1 MGWQGVG
8 AGGEGGQALGLILI
22 LRPSGTS
29 QLSISR
35 AEREAA
41 AFSPLLW

>member
-1 MGWQGVG
+1 MGWQGVA

-29 QLSISR
+29 QLGISR
-35 AEREAA
+35 TEGEAA
-41 AFSPLLW
+41 AFSPPLL